1 MFLQFQRGS
10 TMWNSM
16 QYFTG
21 VGMYLTNQMSYIK
34 DRWTPDNPTS
44 DIPAVN
50 SRDNIPS
57 TYFLQNSSFLRLK
70 SLVLNYDL
78 SSSVFKESD
87 RKLNV
92 FVSGTNLF
100 LLTSYNGYDPEVNS
114 AGTSSTVRAKDNG
127 AYPNSRTISIGASL
141 NF

>member
-1 MFLQFQRGS
+1 S

-21 VGMYLTNQMSYIK
+21 VGLYLTNQMTYMK
-34 DRWTPDNPTS
+34 DRWTPENSTS

-70 SLVLNYDL
+70 SLTLNYDL
-78 SSSVFKESD
+78 SSALFRGSD
-87 RKLNV
+87 TKLNV

-114 AGTSSTVRAKDNG
+114 AGTSSTIRSKDNG
-127 AYPNSRTISIGASL
+127 AYPNSRTISIGA
-141 NF
+141 NFNF